1 MVTDAHVRYN
11 DVCECIWVV
20 CIIWS
25 VSVADVGVI
34 LVCDSVSRVRHSSV
48 IVESQKGCVFSKSIL
63 QYRNKKMSASGFTA
77 QRLSII
83 CTKSL
88 NHSQQTEEFSYKI
101 HTEEMGRLYSVLARA
116 KYIPHNHF
124 QDHDVYV

>member
-11 DVCECIWVV
+11 DLCECIWVV

-48 IVESQKGCVFSKSIL
+48 IVESQKECGFSKSIL

-77 QRLSII
+77 RTLSII

-88 NHSQQTEEFSYKI
+88 NHS
-101 HTEEMGRLYSVLARA
+101 
-116 KYIPHNHF
+116 
-124 QDHDVYV
+124 

>member
-11 DVCECIWVV
+11 DLCECIWVV

-48 IVESQKGCVFSKSIL
+48 IVESQKECGFSKSIL
-63 QYRNKKMSASGFTA
+63 QYRNKRMSA
-77 QRLSII
+77 
-83 CTKSL
+83 
-88 NHSQQTEEFSYKI
+88 
-101 HTEEMGRLYSVLARA
+101 
-116 KYIPHNHF
+116 
-124 QDHDVYV
+124 